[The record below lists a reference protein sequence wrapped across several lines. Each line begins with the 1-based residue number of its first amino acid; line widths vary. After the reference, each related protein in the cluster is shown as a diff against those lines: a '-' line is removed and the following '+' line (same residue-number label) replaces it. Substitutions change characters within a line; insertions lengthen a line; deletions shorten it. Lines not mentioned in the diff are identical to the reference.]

1 MVLRWQWLFV
11 IAPALTGVL
20 EGCDGGEWAAAPSS
34 DSDGAVGDGGGD
46 RALRSLAGPKVGSA
60 GARCACDADC
70 EAGLCM
76 LGICMERAEGP
87 CAAPGTEEGCAPGF
101 RCFNTDILTD
111 TGVCHPV
118 YDPATCEGVQ
128 SRHGLCSPRRGD
140 GCNPACGV
148 ACTEDA
154 VAEGAVGSACDTA
167 SACSLPGATCY
178 SDADSAEPNGWV
190 EGYCLAFDCRSDR
203 QCGPEAGCF
212 PAAAGGSPVCLNT
225 CGSDLDCRAGYVCH
239 AVEGA
244 GGRSACFAG
253 CDAASTCPGGT
264 TCLGEQCVSDEVAC
278 SPAVPSGWCPDG
290 ATCEGGVCRKGT
302 ETSACGAGGDALEPN
317 DDLGSAARLASDT
330 SAELSLCEGDE
341 DWLRIVVPER
351 TIVRVGVRFPHAD
364 GDLDL
369 VAYDGEGRLLGSR
382 YGDRYPYAYRD
393 QETDTEYYGFYSER
407 GGAEYF
413 LRVIGHAGGQNAYRL
428 DVTSYPYVDGSSCTG
443 AGFSFDECAG
453 RGDGGSG
460 LLPFP
465 FPDPDDSV
473 VGGGYV
479 WETFSNYRFARREL
493 IMLVRDALA
502 ATLRAFPGTTPLSLI
517 DVCQIDGT
525 TPGYDV
531 GHPRHPKSTHDQ
543 GGNIDIAYFQ
553 TDGANNAEII
563 CGDGSKHE
571 DQYCSSAARRSHVVD
586 LERQAF
592 FMARLFR
599 SPRTRVV
606 GVDKV
611 IAPFL
616 SQTAAALSR
625 LPKGDP
631 RRITDSELASFSDR
645 MAYGAGWPYHHH
657 HIHLSMDWWPR
668 ALSDDGASPRASFA
682 APPAIHRAP
691 VAAEQRMAWPPRP

>member
-11 IAPALTGVL
+11 IVPAFTGVL
-20 EGCDGGEWAAAPSS
+20 EGCEGGKWAAAPSGDSNES
-34 DSDGAVGDGGGD
+34 D
-46 RALRSLAGPKVGSA
+46 RA
-60 GARCACDADC
+60 GAREMSNLARPKVNPTGARCGCDADC
-70 EAGLCM
+70 EGGLCM
-76 LGICMERAEGP
+76 LGICMARAKGL

-111 TGVCHPV
+111 TGVCYPV

-128 SRHGLCSPRRGD
+128 NRHGVCSPRRGD
-140 GCNPACGV
+140 TCNPACGV
-148 ACTEDA
+148 ACTAD
-154 VAEGAVGSACDTA
+154 VVPEGAVGSACDTA
-167 SACSLPGATCY
+167 KACSLPGATCY
-178 SDADSAEPNGWV
+178 RDVGGSEPNGWV

-203 QCGPEAGCF
+203 DCGPEAGCF
-212 PAAAGGSPVCLNT
+212 PAAAGGAPVCLNT

-244 GGRSACFAG
+244 AGSACFAG
-253 CDAASTCPGGT
+253 CDAAATCPEGT
-264 TCLGEQCVSDEVAC
+264 TCLGERCVSDKVAC

-290 ATCEGGVCRKGT
+290 ATCHGGVCRKEGAA
-302 ETSACGAGGDALEPN
+302 TSTCDEGGDVFEPN
-317 DDLGSAARLASDT
+317 DDLGSAARLTSGASWD
-330 SAELSLCEGDE
+330 LSVCEGDE
-341 DWLRIVVPER
+341 DWFRIVVPAR
-351 TIVRVGVRFPHAD
+351 TIVRVGVRFTHAE

-382 YGDRYPYAYRD
+382 YGDQYPYSYRN

-413 LRVIGHAGGQNAYRL
+413 LRVVGYDGGQNAYRL
-428 DVTSYPYVDGSSCTG
+428 EVTSYPYVDGPSCTG
-443 AGFSFDECAG
+443 AGFSFEECAG
-453 RGDGGSG
+453 LGNGGSG

-502 ATLRAFPGTTPLSLI
+502 ETMRAFPGTTPLSLI

-531 GHPRHPKSTHDQ
+531 GQPRHPKSTHDQ

-563 CGDGSKHE
+563 CGDGSRHE
-571 DQYCSSAARRSHVVD
+571 DGYCSSAAQRSHIVD

-592 FMARLFR
+592 FMAKLFR
-599 SPRTRVV
+599 SPRTRVI

-616 SQTAAALSR
+616 SRTAAELNR
-625 LPKGDP
+625 LPANDP
-631 RRITDSELASFSDR
+631 RKITDRELASFSDR

-668 ALSDDGASPRASFA
+668 ALTDGDASTHASFA
-682 APPAIHRAP
+682 SPPAIHRVP